1 MENRETTLTI
11 VVRQKN
17 DGPCRV
23 EVFAGGVKLGYI
35 TSLHLEADLEGT
47 DVKLTFVSPDGYT
60 PTVHEQVQ
68 QMKEKVKS
76 LPFVRVVPNE
86 P

>member
-1 MENRETTLTI
+1 MENRETTLII

-35 TSLHLEADLEGT
+35 TSLHLEAGLEGA
-47 DVKLTFVSPDGYT
+47 DVQLSFVSPDGYT
-60 PTVHEQVQ
+60 PTVHEQVR
-68 QMKEKVKS
+68 QMKEAAKD
-76 LPFVRVVPNE
+76 LPFVHVVPSE